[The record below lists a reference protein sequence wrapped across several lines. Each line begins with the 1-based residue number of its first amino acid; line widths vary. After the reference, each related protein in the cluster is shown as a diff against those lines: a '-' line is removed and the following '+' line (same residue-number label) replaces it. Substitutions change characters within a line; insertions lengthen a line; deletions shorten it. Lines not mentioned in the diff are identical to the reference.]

1 MFLSNENSFGL
12 KRVSAPSGSFGGV
25 FCRLEDE
32 LQKWR
37 SQVSR
42 GNRSASANARELLTR
57 WRAPPAEPPWF
68 LRRGAP
74 WQSVTLIPAGVH
86 VHLVGAA
93 VPPPR
98 LPPNKMVALLWPPD
112 EERFY
117 IQSRRGFRTQE
128 KRDKAASVALAAGA
142 FSRVLCGGGAHE
154 IRLQSAKCEFSA
166 PLSSAS
172 HFH

>member
-117 IQSRRGFRTQE
+117 IQSRRGFRRSGI
-128 KRDKAASVALAAGA
+128 KRRLWRSLPAL
-142 FSRVLCGGGAHE
+142 SPV
-154 IRLQSAKCEFSA
+154 FSA
-166 PLSSAS
+166 VGGLMRSDCSRPNVNFLLR
-172 HFH
+172 